1 MTQECYT
8 RSYYEGLQNGSLHS
22 AEVVAPLVLG
32 LLPVRSVVD
41 VGCGVGAWLAAFQKL
56 GVDDIWGVDG
66 EYVDANIL
74 QIPRPRFQAADLSK
88 PFVLDRTFDLAMSLE
103 VAEHLPPDC
112 AAQFVESLTGL
123 APVVLFSAA
132 IPFQGGNHH
141 VNEQWPD
148 YWAALF
154 KARDYVTIDCI
165 RKRVWENEAVEWW
178 YAQNTLLFVR
188 ADALERL
195 PTLQAEQARSDPAQL
210 RLVHPGQFLYSA
222 DLHRYEMAYARN
234 PGIRAASRIL
244 LNCLKGGIRK
254 RLRPARNADIVP
266 NIATA
271 NHQPKV

>member
-8 RSYYEGLQNGSLHS
+8 RNYYEGLRNGSLRS
-22 AEVVAPLVLG
+22 AEVVAPLVLD

-66 EYVDANIL
+66 EYVDANML

-88 PFVLDRTFDLAMSLE
+88 SFVLDRSFDLAMSLE
-103 VAEHLPPDC
+103 VAEHLPSDC
-112 AAQFVESLTGL
+112 AAQFVATLTRL

-154 KARDYVTIDCI
+154 KARDYLTIDCL

-188 ADALERL
+188 ADALARHSS
-195 PTLQAEQARSDPAQL
+195 LQAELARTDPPQL
-210 RLVHPGQFLYSA
+210 RLVHPRQFLYSEA
-222 DLHRYEMAYARN
+222 LHRYELTGAQH
-234 PGIRAASRIL
+234 PGLRSASRTLLTSLKGAVRRRLRSPRSVADAAS
-244 LNCLKGGIRK
+244 
-254 RLRPARNADIVP
+254 
-266 NIATA
+266 
-271 NHQPKV
+271 HQPKA